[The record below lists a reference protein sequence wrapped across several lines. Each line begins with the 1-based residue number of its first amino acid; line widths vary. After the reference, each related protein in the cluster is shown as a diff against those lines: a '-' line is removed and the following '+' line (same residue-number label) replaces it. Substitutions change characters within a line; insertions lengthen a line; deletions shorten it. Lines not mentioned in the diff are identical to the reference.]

1 MLAGVRWRRVLA
13 FNVLFLASGAVGAQ
27 TMRVADIADLSIEEL
42 GNIQITS
49 VSKHAE
55 RLADAAASIFVIT
68 GEDLRPSG
76 ASRLPPALRL
86 PPHPQAP
93 PPDRTPH
100 R

>member
-1 MLAGVRWRRVLA
+1 MVGGVRWGRVLA

-68 GEDLRPSG
+68 GEDIRRSG
-76 ASRLPPALRL
+76 ATRLPQALPL
-86 PPHPQAP
+86 PPTLPGPRAP
-93 PPDRTPH
+93 AGPH
-100 R
+100 